1 MINDDIQSMFL
12 HRFTALARTRV
23 ANALDAAERRD
34 HDAVAVSVREL
45 HGLAGEAGLL
55 GFSDIVP
62 LARAGEDK
70 AKRLCNERTPENAA
84 QLIDAL
90 RLIEQRIDAL
100 AKTRADQ
107 LAARR

>member
-1 MINDDIQSMFL
+1 VINDDIQTMFL
-12 HRFTALARTRV
+12 HRFTALARTRL
-23 ANALDAAERRD
+23 ANARDAAERND

-55 GFSDIVP
+55 GFADIVP

-70 AKRLCNERTPENAA
+70 AKRLCAERTPENAA
-84 QLIDAL
+84 ELIDTL
-90 RLIEQRIDAL
+90 RLIEQRIEVL
-100 AKTRADQ
+100 AKGRDQ